1 MLSER
6 VLEVK
11 PSATLEIT
19 AKAKMMR
26 TKGID
31 VVGLGAGEPD
41 FDTPEHIK
49 KALIKA
55 LKEKFI
61 YYTPSPGIPELR
73 EAIAE
78 KLKKENGI
86 DYSPDEIIVTP
97 GAKQALFEAI
107 LALVNPKDEVF
118 LPDPCWVSY
127 EPMVQI
133 AGGKAV
139 FIPTYEEDEFALI
152 PEEVEKK
159 ITKKTK
165 ALIINSPCN
174 PTGAMLTKKDL
185 KAIADICLEHG
196 IYVISDEIYEKIT
209 YGEKHVSIASF
220 SEMKNIT
227 ITVNGFSKAYSMT
240 GFRLGYAAA
249 PKEIIDGMKKV
260 HEHSVS
266 CATSFVQKAGVA
278 ALKSSQK
285 EVEFMVGEFKKRR
298 DELIKMLR
306 EIPDVTCFEPKGAF
320 YAFPNFSA
328 YEKDSFKLANYL
340 LEEAKIAVIPGR
352 AFGTCGEGFLR
363 ISYATSLERI
373 IEGIGRIKK
382 VLKKWKNG

>member
-1 MLSER
+1 M
-6 VLEVK
+6 EVK

-19 AKAKMMR
+19 TKAKMMR
-26 TKGID
+26 AKGID

-41 FDTPEHIK
+41 FDTPKHIK
-49 KALIKA
+49 EALVKALE
-55 LKEKFI
+55 EKFI
-61 YYTPSPGIPELR
+61 YYTPALGIPELR
-73 EAIAE
+73 EAVVE

-86 DYSPDEIIVTP
+86 DYSIDEIIVTS
-97 GAKQALFEAI
+97 GAKQALFEAV
-107 LALVNPKDEVF
+107 LALINPGDEVL

-139 FIPTYEEDEFALI
+139 FIPTYEEHEFALI
-152 PEEVEKK
+152 PEEIEKK

-165 ALIINSPCN
+165 VLIINSPCN
-174 PTGAMLTKKDL
+174 PTGAMLTGKDL
-185 KAIADICLEHG
+185 KAIADICLEHE
-196 IYVISDEIYEKIT
+196 IFVISDEIYEKIT
-209 YGEKHVSIASF
+209 YGEKHISIASF
-220 SEMKNIT
+220 PDMKKLS

-249 PKEIIDGMKKV
+249 PKEIINGMKKI

-278 ALKSSQK
+278 ALKDSQE
-285 EVEFMVGEFKKRR
+285 EVEFMVAEFKKRR

-306 EIPDVTCFEPKGAF
+306 EIPNITCFEPKGAF

-328 YEKDSFKLANYL
+328 YEKDSFKLTNYL
-340 LEEAKIAVIPGR
+340 LEKAKVAVIPGR
-352 AFGTCGEGFLR
+352 AFGACGEGFLR

-373 IEGIGRIKK
+373 VEGIERIRK
-382 VLKKWKNG
+382 VIKWLM